1 MNFPTWYNQFMLRRL
16 LLGLFSLLIFF
27 SISSVI
33 VKPTHA
39 AGLFEKDPADDMIK
53 DFCNRRKGN
62 QMNLEI
68 WYSGKCGGEAGD
80 PSSIGFSQIV
90 LLDLLSRMQGDS
102 FKNLTPQEII
112 QKLLT
117 MKDGKPIA
125 QIPNESIASNG
136 VIGQMGNLI
145 GLAYQSPPVSFSN
158 YLASVKQ
165 NIEKHGLVQPAYAQ
179 GAGFGFNNLLPV
191 IDIWR
196 AFRNVAYFVFIL
208 VFVLYG
214 FMIMFRM
221 KINAQNVATFQSAI
235 PKIVLTLIL
244 ITFAYAIA
252 GFMIDL
258 MYVIFNLILSVF
270 QASGL
275 ITSSDHLAVKVG
287 SGQAGIFASWAVLS
301 FISSWFVPSALIN
314 VLTNLPGALS
324 VVLDILLTVSGLG
337 LIVRIIIFI
346 AVGYSIVKLIF
357 KLFEAYIAVIIQ
369 VIFSPL
375 ILLQDVLPGSDA
387 FGGWLRNIVANLSV
401 FPVTMV
407 MFLLSYIFMIQPF
420 VGDIVVFG
428 INLGNL
434 SGVAGVQNLQ
444 SASTGFNMPLIGG
457 FGTGLGANVNSASI
471 LAVIGFFILLMASK
485 YVDMVKDA
493 LKVPP
498 FKYGTALS
506 EALTTGYNVT
516 GAWGQKDFRLPWQ
529 KRAGAYQG
537 FMGSEM
543 KRIQDTQQAFTDSQ
557 RPLKPTESKIPS

>member
-1 MNFPTWYNQFMLRRL
+1 MLRRL

-27 SISSVI
+27 SISLTI
-33 VKPTHA
+33 APPTFA
-39 AGLFEKDPADDMIK
+39 AEEDPTADMLK

-68 WYSGKCGGEAGD
+68 WYSGKCGAAAGD

-90 LLDLLSRMQGDS
+90 LLDLLSRLQGDS

-117 MKDGKPIA
+117 LKDGKPIA
-125 QIPNESIASNG
+125 QIPNESIANNG
-136 VIGQMGNLI
+136 IVGQMSNLI

-158 YLASVKQ
+158 YLANVKQ

-270 QASGL
+270 AS
-275 ITSSDHLAVKVG
+275 
-287 SGQAGIFASWAVLS
+287 SGM
-301 FISSWFVPSALIN
+301 ISVDNWF
-314 VLTNLPGALS
+314 
-324 VVLDILLTVSGLG
+324 
-337 LIVRIIIFI
+337 
-346 AVGYSIVKLIF
+346 
-357 KLFEAYIAVIIQ
+357 
-369 VIFSPL
+369 
-375 ILLQDVLPGSDA
+375 
-387 FGGWLRNIVANLSV
+387 
-401 FPVTMV
+401 
-407 MFLLSYIFMIQPF
+407 
-420 VGDIVVFG
+420 
-428 INLGNL
+428 
-434 SGVAGVQNLQ
+434 
-444 SASTGFNMPLIGG
+444 
-457 FGTGLGANVNSASI
+457 
-471 LAVIGFFILLMASK
+471 
-485 YVDMVKDA
+485 
-493 LKVPP
+493 
-498 FKYGTALS
+498 
-506 EALTTGYNVT
+506 
-516 GAWGQKDFRLPWQ
+516 
-529 KRAGAYQG
+529 
-537 FMGSEM
+537 
-543 KRIQDTQQAFTDSQ
+543 
-557 RPLKPTESKIPS
+557 